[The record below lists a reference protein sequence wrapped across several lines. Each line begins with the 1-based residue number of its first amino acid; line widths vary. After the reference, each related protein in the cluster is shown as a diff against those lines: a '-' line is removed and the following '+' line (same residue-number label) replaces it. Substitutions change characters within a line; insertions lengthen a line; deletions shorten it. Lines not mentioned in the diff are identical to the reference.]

1 MENPD
6 NRIKT
11 ETSENDDKILKTAY
25 KHNDRIKIKYICN
38 INKRHGKLT
47 YERKKDFKIRE
58 GKKPTICF
66 MLKTYLKIKEL
77 RKLKIKRKS
86 KEMANEY
93 RH

>member
-25 KHNDRIKIKYICN
+25 KHNDRIKIEYICN

-66 MLKTYLKIKEL
+66 MLKTSKN
-77 RKLKIKRKS
+77 KRTQKAEN
-86 KEMANEY
+86 KKKKQRNGK
-93 RH
+93 RI